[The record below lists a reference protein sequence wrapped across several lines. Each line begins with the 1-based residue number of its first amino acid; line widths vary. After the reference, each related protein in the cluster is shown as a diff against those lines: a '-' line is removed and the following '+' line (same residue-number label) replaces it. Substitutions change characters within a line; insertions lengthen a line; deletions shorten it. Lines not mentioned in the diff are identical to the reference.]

1 VGMGMMAGRIAA
13 VVTATV
19 LAGAVTLTVIAGAWG
34 GTLRD
39 EARLLPGTLI
49 AGVDV
54 SGATEA
60 EARDRAMAALAS
72 ALDAPV
78 ALAHL
83 DDVWS
88 VTPRELG
95 ASTDLDARLATARQ
109 ATEDATL
116 PRLVR
121 LRWTTVDSR
130 TLEVGIDIP
139 QARIDAFVDDIADEL
154 DLTPTDATLRW
165 VDGAPSIT
173 DDADG
178 LEVDRAATVATLTDA
193 LRGTPADDA
202 NDAPL
207 AVTTEVLRPDVSTA
221 TVTAAGEATA
231 SAIDDALDR
240 TVTVQHRDRTW
251 RVTPREL
258 DATPV
263 GEPVVA
269 AALRGD
275 ALRGDALNVELVLPD
290 ASLDALVGEFAGAL
304 DVAPVHANVSY
315 RGGVLQTTQ
324 GRDGYALDR
333 DGARTSLLAALRG
346 DAETVTLELGTVRAR
361 AGSDVGDVLLVRQ
374 SQRVVEL
381 HRGGTMVRSWPVAV
395 GTGGSPTP
403 TGTFTVGAKRFE
415 PTWNNPALDRWGKD
429 MPARIGPGPDNPL
442 GLRALNWNRPGGGDT
457 LIRFHGTP
465 NEASIGSAS
474 SNGCVRMFNADV
486 IELYDLVPSGATILS
501 VA

>member
-1 VGMGMMAGRIAA
+1 MGMMAGRIAA

-19 LAGAVTLTVIAGAWG
+19 LAGGLTLTVIAGAWG
-34 GTLRD
+34 STLRD

-54 SGATEA
+54 SGTTQD
-60 EARDRAMAALAS
+60 EARDRATAALAA

-78 ALAHL
+78 LLAHL
-83 DDVWS
+83 DDLWS

-95 ASTDLDARLATARQ
+95 ANTDLDTRLATARQ

-116 PRLVR
+116 LRLIQ
-121 LRWTTVDSR
+121 LRWTTVDIRS
-130 TLEVGIDIP
+130 LEVGIDIP
-139 QARIDAFVDDIADEL
+139 QERIDAFVDDIADEL
-154 DLTPTDATLRW
+154 DRAPIDATLRW

-173 DDADG
+173 DEADG
-178 LEVDRAATVATLTDA
+178 LRVDRPATVATLTDA
-193 LRGTPADDA
+193 LRSAPADHASDT
-202 NDAPL
+202 PL

-221 TVTAAGEATA
+221 TVAAAGEATT
-231 SAIDDALDR
+231 SAIDAALDR
-240 TVTVQHRDRTW
+240 AVVVQHRDRTW
-251 RVTPREL
+251 TVTPREL
-258 DATPV
+258 DAAPV

-269 AALRGD
+269 AALRGE
-275 ALRGDALNVELVLPD
+275 ALSVGLVLPD
-290 ASLDALVGEFAGAL
+290 APLDARVGEFAGAL
-304 DVAPVHANVSY
+304 DVAPVHASVSY
-315 RGGVLQTTQ
+315 SEGVLQTSQ

-333 DGARTSLLAALRG
+333 DGARTSLVAALQG
-346 DAETVTLELGTVRAR
+346 DGETVTLELSTVRAR
-361 AGSDVGDVLLVRQ
+361 TGSDIGDVLLVRQ
-374 SQRVVEL
+374 SQKLVEL

-465 NEASIGSAS
+465 NEASIGTAS

>member
-1 VGMGMMAGRIAA
+1 VGMGTMAGRIAA
-13 VVTATV
+13 VVAVTV
-19 LAGAVTLTVIAGAWG
+19 LAGGVTLTVIAGAWG
-34 GTLRD
+34 STLRE
-39 EARLLPGTLI
+39 EARLLPGTLV

-54 SGATEA
+54 SGTTED
-60 EARDRAMAALAS
+60 EARDRATAALAA

-83 DDVWS
+83 DDVWN

-95 ASTDLDARLATARQ
+95 ASTDLDERLATARQ

-121 LRWTTVDSR
+121 LRWTTVDLRS
-130 TLEVGIDIP
+130 LEVGIDIP
-139 QARIDAFVDDIADEL
+139 RGRIEAFVDDIADEL
-154 DLTPTDATLRW
+154 DRTPTDATLRW

-178 LEVDRAATVATLTDA
+178 LKVDRAATAASLADA
-193 LRGTPADDA
+193 LHGTPDDDA
-202 NDAPL
+202 SDAPL
-207 AVTTEVLRPDVSTA
+207 VVTTEVLRPEVSTA
-221 TVTAAGEATA
+221 TVAAAGEATA

-251 RVTPREL
+251 AVTPREL
-258 DATPV
+258 DANPI

-269 AALRGD
+269 AALRGE
-275 ALRGDALNVELVLPD
+275 ALSVELVLPD

-304 DVAPVHANVSY
+304 DVAPVHASVSY
-315 RGGVLQTTQ
+315 SGGMLRTSQ

-333 DGARTSLLAALRG
+333 DGARTALVAALQG
-346 DAETVTLELGTVRAR
+346 GGETVTLELGTVRAR
-361 AGSDVGDVLLVRQ
+361 TGSDVGDVLLVRQ

-381 HRGGTMVRSWPVAV
+381 HRGSTLVRSWPVAV

-465 NEASIGSAS
+465 NEASIGTAS

-501 VA
+501 VI